1 MNVTMKTTLHSIQLN
16 QKPVLENLLQYYFYD
31 FSEFNSADVTETG
44 KFGDYPYTHLYWE
57 EEGRYPYFIYYDE
70 KLAGFALVSKEK
82 SEGNNYFSISE
93 FFVLKKFRRLG
104 VGREAAI
111 TAFSEHRGEWE
122 VFQMASNQP
131 AQKFW
136 RRVIHEFT
144 NGEYVEKVDE
154 KRVTQLFKS

>member
-1 MNVTMKTTLHSIQLN
+1 MNATMKTTLQFIPVN

-31 FSEFNSADVTETG
+31 FTEFNSADVTETG

-57 EEGRYPYFIYYDE
+57 EEGRYPYFIQFDG
-70 KLAGFALVSKEK
+70 KLAGFTLVSQEQ
-82 SEGNNYFSISE
+82 SEIKTYFSISE

-104 VGREAAI
+104 VGREAAV
-111 TAFSEHRGEWE
+111 TAFSKHRGEWE

-136 RRVIHEFT
+136 RRVIDEFT